1 MQQARII
8 FRSLPH
14 PSGEVAEWYE
24 IETIHGDRTHRS
36 SDRSYKSH
44 EEAVLAAKAEGYEI
58 VD

>member
-1 MQQARII
+1 MKQARII
-8 FRSLPH
+8 LRSLPH

-36 SDRSYKSH
+36 SDRTWPTH
-44 EEAVLAAKAEGYEI
+44 DEAAKAAEAGGYEI